1 MFVGHL
7 NENNTKKRGQN
18 ILKAFITNQAD
29 ILTQIFFASFTR
41 FSRLDFHPQ
50 RSNVGHAQE
59 DQFWPAACRSAVKY
73 FKGRPKKQLLP
84 RQKHVSETSIDTFMK
99 ISKRKQKQGK

>member
-1 MFVGHL
+1 MKLKWNLMDLLKICGCGLFSSTISEVLGFVDMA
-7 NENNTKKRGQN
+7 R
-18 ILKAFITNQAD
+18 ILDDCN
-29 ILTQIFFASFTR
+29 S
-41 FSRLDFHPQ
+41 
-50 RSNVGHAQE
+50 
-59 DQFWPAACRSAVKY
+59 